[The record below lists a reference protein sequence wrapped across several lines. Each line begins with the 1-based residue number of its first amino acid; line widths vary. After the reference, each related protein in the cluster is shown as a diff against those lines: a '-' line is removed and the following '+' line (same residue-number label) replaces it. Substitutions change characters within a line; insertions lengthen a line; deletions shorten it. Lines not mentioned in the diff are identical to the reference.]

1 MGNGHVTQSAARA
14 ESSHFRH
21 FGQNNNNKKQP
32 ISWSFSV
39 TMTSFVYRRFQSSLS
54 HLSVL
59 MLELF
64 FFLKS
69 IFLQLSGF
77 PRKTLKK
84 KIQSDSIESPTAPPD
99 RFHVNR
105 ITGAGRYRGSYLFQ
119 DRRHGTT
126 ALGPVPLGG
135 GPLENSRNSAIIEFL
150 FRSHRFK
157 VSKGRKSFQVQFWPT
172 FIKKNPVK
180 LSKLQYHQLK
190 METNARRRRRCC
202 CCFFFTRIRKTT
214 NQENQLKPRLFLSRS
229 KWWDG
234 TARHWVS
241 RFVLKVPLNWFP
253 YPHCFWKEKKIRTY
267 PSFHARSILVRAG
280 CRGLPRC
287 YRVSRPFTGFHG
299 SDVARVG
306 STVGNSISAFEFCPN
321 WILIGKFRSKDEFH
335 GRRKGFTIVSWLQK
349 YTAVHVTES
358 NESTRG
364 IRRNQ
369 NNKFYDNLL
378 PTEMTWRSMHR
389 R

>member
-202 CCFFFTRIRKTT
+202 CCCFFSQELEKRRTKKTNLNQDFFFLDR
-214 NQENQLKPRLFLSRS
+214 N
-229 KWWDG
+229 DG
-234 TARHWVS
+234 TEPPAIEFRDLFS
-241 RFVLKVPLNWFP
+241 RFPSTGFLT
-253 YPHCFWKEKKIRTY
+253 HIASEKKKKSG
-267 PSFHARSILVRAG
+267 PILVFT
-280 CRGLPRC
+280 
-287 YRVSRPFTGFHG
+287 RVRF
-299 SDVARVG
+299 
-306 STVGNSISAFEFCPN
+306 
-321 WILIGKFRSKDEFH
+321 
-335 GRRKGFTIVSWLQK
+335 
-349 YTAVHVTES
+349 
-358 NESTRG
+358 
-364 IRRNQ
+364 
-369 NNKFYDNLL
+369 
-378 PTEMTWRSMHR
+378 
-389 R
+389 